1 MSQEVN
7 VMKKFI
13 NDPEKVVDDMLEG
26 LLLAHSDQLKSVRSD
41 NRALA
46 RIDAPVRGKVAI
58 ATGGGSGHLP
68 LFLGYVGK
76 GMLDGVTVGDIF
88 ASPSSQQ
95 MLDVT
100 RAIHGGEGVLYIYGN
115 YGGDVMNFDMAAELA
130 DLEGI
135 RVETVVA
142 TDDVA
147 SMPAGYEHQRRGVAG
162 MFYLY
167 KLAAAK
173 AEQGANLD
181 EVKRI
186 AEMANANV
194 RTMGVAL
201 TPCILPAVG
210 RPTFTIGEGEMEIG
224 MGIHGEPGIQ
234 RGKLETADEVA
245 KSLVTAILADLPI
258 EQGEDVSVLINGLGA
273 TPLEELYIIYR
284 TVHKLLEEKGIQIY
298 KRYIGEFATSLE
310 MTGLSVSILRLN
322 DELRELL
329 DAPFH
334 TPFYTQNEL

>member
-1 MSQEVN
+1 MEQKTN
-7 VMKKFI
+7 GMKKFI
-13 NDPEKVVDDMLEG
+13 NDPETVVDDMLEG
-26 LLLAHSDQLKSVRSD
+26 LLIAHSDQLKSIRSD
-41 NRALA
+41 NRAL
-46 RIDAPVRGKVAI
+46 VRADSPIQGKVAI

-76 GMLDGVTVGDIF
+76 GMLDGVAVGDIF

-100 RAIHGGEGVLYIYGN
+100 RSIHGGEGVLYIYGN

-130 DLEGI
+130 DLDGI

-142 TDDVA
+142 TDDAA
-147 SMPAGYEHQRRGVAG
+147 SMPKGYEHQRRGVAG

-173 AEQGANLD
+173 AEQFASLD

-186 AEMANANV
+186 AEKANSNV

-210 RPTFTIGEGEMEIG
+210 RPTFEIGEGEMEIG

-234 RGKLETADEVA
+234 RGKLQTADEVA
-245 KSLVTAILADLPI
+245 QTLVTAILQDMPI
-258 EQGEDVSVLINGLGA
+258 DKGCDVSVLINGLGA
-273 TPLEELYIIYR
+273 TPLEELYIFYR
-284 TVHKLLEEKGIQIY
+284 SVHKQLEEKGIHIY
-298 KRYIGEFATSLE
+298 NRYIGEYATSLE
-310 MTGLSVSILRLN
+310 MAGLSISILRLD

-329 DAPFH
+329 DAPFA
-334 TPFYTQNEL
+334 TPFRIQN